1 MAASCAGADAV
12 RACERLRDP
21 ATARN
26 RGQDMP
32 HVAPGLRSSC
42 LPHLLVVARQAPLA
56 HAVVVRVGRLG
67 GNSIW
72 RRGRHA
78 GKHWVSCNNPLWFG
92 ACGERWRGV
101 SNARRRGRGGRSC
114 LAAQR
119 AGCASGRVQHEG
131 RRAQVTL
138 THPGASGQQAAPLLR
153 ARADSR
159 RARSPGAAPAC
170 RTCAVRPRGVEPPW
184 NARRGGPHRGARRRL
199 SRATPQHSRLTR
211 AAGRRCVAA
220 TAL

>member
-78 GKHWVSCNNPLWFG
+78 GKHWVSCNNPLWF
-92 ACGERWRGV
+92 AP
-101 SNARRRGRGGRSC
+101 AARGGVASATH
-114 LAAQR
+114 AAQPGR
-119 AGCASGRVQHEG
+119 AQLPGRAARWVRSGRVQHEG